1 MNHARA
7 TIREAIV
14 ARLAAGGTAAGT
26 RVHEHPTDP
35 RTAFPAL
42 QVEDIGEQQ
51 QVPTMPGGP
60 QRLVERTLLLEVTAE
75 LQQSGAYARARDE
88 LVADVERL
96 LLETPIPGVREV
108 RPAGYAP
115 ETLPGERPL
124 AIGRQRFELFYMT
137 TAADPATAR

>member
-1 MNHARA
+1 VIHARA
-7 TIREAIV
+7 TIRSAVV
-14 ARLAAGGTAAGT
+14 ARLAAGATAAGT
-26 RVHEHPTDP
+26 RVYEHPTDP

-51 QVPTMPGGP
+51 QVPTRPGGP

-75 LQQSGAYARARDE
+75 LQMAGAYANARDE

-96 LLETPIPGVREV
+96 LLETPVPGVREV

-115 ETLPGERPL
+115 ETAPGERPL